1 MAVVGLCLVV
11 AGYGAYLAML
21 FVLQPGYMN
30 LLFTEL
36 IGVIAVVGGG
46 ILSVIGWFWLSRIV
60 KIEV

>member
-1 MAVVGLCLVV
+1 
-11 AGYGAYLAML
+11 ML

-30 LLFTEL
+30 LLFQET
-36 IGVIAVVGGG
+36 IGIIAVVGGA